1 MSPKRDPATG
11 EPRDRIDLTNL
22 DQPLSPDAD
31 ASKRDVV
38 DYLDAVADRILPG
51 VVGRP
56 AGTAAYHCREG
67 AARTAACFPTRS
79 ASLQGRSR
87 DSLPATRI
95 AYAARSGTSC
105 SMRLR
110 ITSGSATSG

>member
-11 EPRDRIDLTNL
+11 EPRDGIDLTNL
-22 DQPLSPDAD
+22 DQPPSPDAD

-38 DYLDAVADRILPG
+38 DYLDAVADRILPS

-67 AARTAACFPTRS
+67 TARRAECFPTRS
-79 ASLQGRSR
+79 ASSAGRSR

-95 AYAARSGTSC
+95 A
-105 SMRLR
+105 
-110 ITSGSATSG
+110 